1 MNIIS
6 KLYCKYFITLI
17 YKESNYY
24 RRNKIVPII
33 ENEAVFLP
41 LSLVSKMLN
50 HFLLE
55 IGGVDNGIGIL
66 CMSY

>member
-24 RRNKIVPII
+24 RHNKIVPIT

-55 IGGVDNGIGIL
+55 IG
-66 CMSY
+66 